1 MAWEAEV
8 GSYNIQP
15 HNSDDTMQSDL
26 VGCDSRRTSSGSGL
40 GATTTMRV
48 AKTVVPLPKIW
59 RPKKWE
65 EERASIPTASV

>member
-26 VGCDSRRTSSGSGL
+26 AGWDSRRTSSGSGL
-40 GATTTMRV
+40 ATTTMIV
-48 AKTVVPLPKIW
+48 AKTEVTLPKI
-59 RPKKWE
+59 
-65 EERASIPTASV
+65 